1 MFITL
6 HGVVS
11 FLGFLFRDR
20 RRKSDSFPGEEDS
33 LERDFL
39 APEVDEL
46 LNFWGGQGGDDGM
59 GSEVEAKSAAR
70 FRVVTSSSLRKAA
83 ESELLLCSSD
93 WHRRWYTPV
102 LKRVKKKHF
111 SHCRNNV
118 FPKYMFFSEN
128 CFFSI
133 FLPNLYLFSCLNKN
147 YNFRALFTPRRDR
160 SMFFVNVFYDFFH
173 FCQP

>member
-102 LKRVKKKHF
+102 LKRVKKNTSVIAGIMF
-111 SHCRNNV
+111 SQNT
-118 FPKYMFFSEN
+118 
-128 CFFSI
+128 CFFGKLFFFQFFFQI
-133 FLPNLYLFSCLNKN
+133 FIYL
-147 YNFRALFTPRRDR
+147 
-160 SMFFVNVFYDFFH
+160 VV
-173 FCQP
+173 